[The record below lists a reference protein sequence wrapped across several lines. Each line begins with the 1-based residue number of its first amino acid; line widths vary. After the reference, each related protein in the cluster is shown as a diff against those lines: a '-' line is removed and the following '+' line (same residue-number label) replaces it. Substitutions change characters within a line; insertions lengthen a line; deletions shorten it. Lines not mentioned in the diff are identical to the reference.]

1 MTVITLERVPAS
13 LRGDL
18 TKWMQEIATGVYV
31 GNFNSRVREHLWKR
45 VKEGVGKG
53 EATLSYRHQNELGY
67 RFETWNTKRRSV
79 DFDGIELVL
88 FPSNKKECDGEGD
101 ILRKGFSNAAKFR
114 MAKKFAAMKAIK
126 EKEKSASKEYAV
138 LVLKTDTLNRL
149 SELAV
154 TKFDGKNKEYLW
166 FLIGEETASSESES
180 FAVDNGDIVVP
191 VRAEIAEVMTKFA
204 AFVGDLLLICYESA
218 EKLAI
223 LDAELNILGK
233 PQLANKKI
241 DLLRFVKKD
250 NMFLSDYR
258 LATVIEDYF
267 PEAEIFKNALEESN
281 ILCDLAMKLNGFLA
295 FLAKGS

>member
-67 RFETWNTKRRSV
+67 RFETWNAKRRPV

-88 FPSNKKECDGEGD
+88 FPSNKKGEEETG
-101 ILRKGFSNAAKFR
+101 LRRGFSNAAKFR
-114 MAKKFAAMKAIK
+114 MAKKFAAIKAIK

-138 LVLKTDTLNRL
+138 LVLKTDSSNRL

-154 TKFDGKNKEYLW
+154 TRFDGKNREYLW
-166 FLIGEETASSESES
+166 FLIGGETASSESES
-180 FAVDNGDIVVP
+180 FAVDNADSVVP
-191 VRAEIAEVMTKFA
+191 VRAEIAEVLAKFA